1 MLSNSQK
8 KELRS
13 IAHQEK
19 VMVQIGKNGITDTV
33 LESFENALLAHNL
46 VKVNLL
52 KSAPITV
59 DEVKKE
65 LVERFSVDVVSQVG
79 RVLVVYRYNKEGRI
93 II

>member
-1 MLSNSQK
+1 MLSNTQK

>member
-79 RVLVVYRYNKEGRI
+79 RVLVVYRYNKEGRVI
-93 II
+93 I

>member
-1 MLSNSQK
+1 MLSNTQK

-19 VMVQIGKNGITDTV
+19 VMVQIGKNGITHTV

-79 RVLVVYRYNKEGRI
+79 RVLVVYRYNKEGRVI
-93 II
+93 I

>member
-8 KELRS
+8 KELRK

-19 VMVQIGKNGITDTV
+19 AMVQIGKHGISDTV

-52 KSAPITV
+52 KTAPITV
-59 DEVKKE
+59 EEVKNE

-93 II
+93 IV

>member
-1 MLSNSQK
+1 MLSNTQK

-19 VMVQIGKNGITDTV
+19 AMVQIGKNGITDTV

-59 DEVKKE
+59 DKVKNE

-79 RVLVVYRYNKEGRI
+79 RVLVVYRYNKEGRVI
-93 II
+93 I

>member
-1 MLSNSQK
+1 MLSNTQK

-79 RVLVVYRYNKEGRI
+79 RVLVVYRYNKEGRVI
-93 II
+93 I